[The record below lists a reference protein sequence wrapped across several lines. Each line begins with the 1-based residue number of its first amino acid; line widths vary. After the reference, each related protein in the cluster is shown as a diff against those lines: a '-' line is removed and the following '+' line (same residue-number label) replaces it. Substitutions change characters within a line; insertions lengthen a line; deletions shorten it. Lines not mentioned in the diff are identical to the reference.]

1 MSHLCLSN
9 IVDLSLSLL
18 PFAVTIIIIVV
29 LSIPA
34 LSTEVAVYLP
44 GRLRVVIEHAQ
55 LAITDRAK
63 VQLFII
69 VCILF
74 LIARLTQ

>member
-1 MSHLCLSN
+1 MIS
-9 IVDLSLSLL
+9 LSLSLSL
-18 PFAVTIIIIVV
+18 SPLAVTIIIIVVVVV

-63 VQLFII
+63 VQFFIM

-74 LIARLTQ
+74 LIA

>member
-1 MSHLCLSN
+1 MISLS
-9 IVDLSLSLL
+9 SLL
-18 PFAVTIIIIVV
+18 PLALTIVV
-29 LSIPA
+29 AVLVVPSIPA

>member
-1 MSHLCLSN
+1 MISLS
-9 IVDLSLSLL
+9 SLL
-18 PFAVTIIIIVV
+18 PLALTIVV
-29 LSIPA
+29 VVLVVPSIPA

-44 GRLRVVIEHAQ
+44 GRLRMVIEHAQ

-69 VCILF
+69 ICILF
-74 LIARLTQ
+74 LIA

>member
-1 MSHLCLSN
+1 M
-9 IVDLSLSLL
+9 ISLSLL
-18 PFAVTIIIIVV
+18 AVSIVV
-29 LSIPA
+29 VIVPSIPA